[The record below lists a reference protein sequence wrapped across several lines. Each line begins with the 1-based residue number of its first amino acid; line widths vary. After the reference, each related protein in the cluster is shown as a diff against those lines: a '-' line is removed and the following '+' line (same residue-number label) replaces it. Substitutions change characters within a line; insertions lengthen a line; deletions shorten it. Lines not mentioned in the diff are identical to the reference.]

1 MPVKR
6 PKLTIG
12 IEEEYQIIDPET
24 RELKSFI
31 TQFLKDDRMILKQV
45 ELKPELLQ
53 SVVEVGTQPCET
65 VQDARAELIKLRKIV
80 SDIAADQGARIAAAG
95 THPFSSWLNQ
105 DITPFEHYQ
114 GIIQK
119 MQDAARQLLIFGMH
133 VHVGIDDRELVID
146 TMNTVKYFLPHIL
159 ALSTS
164 SPFWEGRD
172 TGLKSYRANVF
183 KFLPR
188 TGIPPYLSGFAEY
201 EKLLEF
207 LINTGTI
214 KDGGSIYWD
223 ARPHHNYPTLE
234 FRITDLA
241 TNVDDAIAI
250 AAMLQAIVLK
260 HYKMRTDNIRF
271 RHYPNL
277 LIEENKW
284 RASRYGIN
292 GLLMDFGKQE
302 SLPAKQLI
310 SELLE
315 FVDDVL
321 DELGTRKEVEHIYK
335 ILNEGTS
342 ADKQLAIYEKTGD
355 LKDVVDW
362 LIEETARA

>member
-1 MPVKR
+1 MATKR
-6 PKLTIG
+6 PELTIG
-12 IEEEYQIIDPET
+12 IEEEYQIIDPDT

-65 VQDARAELIKLRKIV
+65 IQDARAELIKLRKIV
-80 SDIAADQGARIAAAG
+80 REIAADQGACIAAAG
-95 THPFSSWLNQ
+95 THPFSSWLSQ
-105 DITPFEHYQ
+105 DITPFDRYQ

-133 VHVGIDDRELVID
+133 VHVGISDREHVVD

-159 ALSTS
+159 AISTS

-188 TGIPPYLSGFAEY
+188 TGIPPYLTGFAEY

-214 KDGGSIYWD
+214 KDGSSIYWD
-223 ARPHHNYPTLE
+223 ARPHHAYPTLE

-250 AAMLQAIVLK
+250 AAMLQALVLK
-260 HYKMRTDNIRF
+260 HYKMRVDNIRF
-271 RHYPNL
+271 RQYPNL

-292 GLLMDFGKQE
+292 GSLMDFGKQE
-302 SLPAKQLI
+302 SLPARQLI
-310 SELLE
+310 AELVE
-315 FVDDVL
+315 FVDDVV

-335 ILNEGTS
+335 ILEEGTS
-342 ADKQLAIYEKTGD
+342 ADKQLAIFEKTGD

-362 LIEETARA
+362 LIKETARA